1 MLNKIKWFV
10 AFIFFFTF
18 STTLYAQFE
27 NCNNGVDD
35 DGDGKID
42 CFDSNCNSSPFC
54 QSFETNCTDGV
65 DNDGD
70 GLPDCLDS
78 DCLYSGACPVET
90 DCTNGIDD
98 DGDGFF
104 DFYDGDCLE
113 SPSNPNSYI
122 TNVADCEVKPQ
133 GNIFDIEKEWDSPMQ
148 TSATRGMFALADVD
162 NDGTPEVVSFNDET
176 GYLYVLDGKNG
187 SIEQQRKI
195 TNNEQF
201 SSYPTVGDVNKDG
214 YAEIF
219 HIDRKGKIRAYTHDL
234 NEFWSPKDAD
244 VDRPRVPLLADF
256 DYDGVS
262 ELYYVN
268 EIRNAVTGDMI
279 IEGSHGTSKYSS
291 GNDWNNELAGVPVA
305 VDILPD
311 GACGACQGLE
321 LVLGHVIYAV
331 DIPGKTM
338 YQVKSMDDAALKSA
352 DYHANGYRP
361 KRHSNEHMWSSTSV
375 VDYNQDGYLDVISSG
390 TTGSLSGPTTIF
402 FWDLHNDEVKT
413 YIPSRPLATIPA
425 GFVNQYQVYNGEYVW
440 SKGVGALNIAN
451 IDSDPELECSFMSGS
466 TLYALD
472 ESWSLEWAN
481 YDDYWEG
488 SSGFTSTAVFDFDGN
503 GASEIVYRDEINLYI
518 VDGTTGK
525 PLNQFVSV
533 DFCSSNTHA
542 EYPIVADVDGDGE
555 TEIIVV
561 CGRDKN
567 EKFKGTKTGGGNQKY
582 GFVRAYKAANNNYWV
597 PSRKLWNQFVYFNV
611 NINDNLTIPRY
622 QQPHHLSFAQKC
634 NLLGGNGPKFS
645 LNKFYNQSPVINYC
659 GNLTFP
665 SPNLEFADNPIQ
677 VNPPTCPDD
686 RFQVRLRFIN
696 TGDQVAF
703 KDIPVSF
710 YADDPSQS
718 YSNSVPNPFLETV
731 YINIPGGLK
740 VDQLLDTTI
749 WVNGKAGDFTLFA
762 SLNDIGPYDLSGSS
776 LSNETFYPMDSLN
789 GIIREC
795 DGTPTIVNIDVNPYP
810 FNTTAVL
817 LKDNDNCPGS
827 YNSNGAITAHVAGDT
842 LGYVFRWFKGSSVTG
857 SPEFIGATQKGLTG
871 GKYTVVATHTLANCT
886 GNSSTVDVRDL
897 SAPPVIDAEVLSL
910 QRSCDPN
917 NPSGELT
924 AYVLQGSNKITAG
937 YNFFWYKGQ
946 NTVVPARTGYTGGA
960 NVDQLSAGIYR
971 LVVEQTSTGCTATM
985 DVEIQESITDPQIS
999 LISKNDQTVC
1009 DPANYDGQASVDVN
1023 GNVSDYDFY
1032 WFNGNVSSPDTTSS
1046 SVIVNSNT
1054 INGLR
1059 KGTYTVFAAD
1069 KYTRC
1074 LSDPLTV
1081 KIKDK
1086 TWKPVVVT
1094 EVVNPQ
1100 QACDLSLANGSLRA
1114 SVDES
1119 TKGGSANVTT
1129 GYAFEW
1135 YFGNFGASS
1144 LPATP
1149 TASGS
1154 LVSGLVEGPY
1164 TLVTRSIA
1172 TGCQTISYISL
1183 PAQKTKPVL
1192 DTPSVTHTDNCT
1204 DPWGSEIVVSAD
1216 GGLTSADG
1224 YTFQWR
1230 RISDN
1235 TILAE
1240 TSETL
1245 SNIPP
1250 GEYGIRV
1257 TNPLGCTSL
1266 NEVKVTIKDEGPKP
1280 VVSLQ
1285 TVPNSS
1291 CDPAQP
1297 NGILIAKDFA
1307 GNATDYTFEWFTT
1320 NLSGTQLASAN
1331 DTVIQ
1336 VAAGQY
1342 ALRITSNTTQCF
1354 QVAYANVGTQPG
1366 ILPTLDTLYTTATA
1380 DCRPAFADGEAAF
1393 YLPAGI
1399 AQLPPDF
1406 TEDRTYTFEIYSG
1419 TTASGSPVQTNN
1431 NGVFSGLNAGPYTAV
1446 VIDDYNHCQSPP
1458 MTIEI
1463 PKAPGIT
1470 VNLDTF
1476 TPSSACASSDGALGI
1491 SVSSTN
1497 NSSPAGAGYTF
1508 LWYYRNAGDPL
1519 PGTPNPGTLTA
1530 ETGFTSERID
1540 LPSGYYTIE
1549 IYDNFSNCIETA
1561 EFFLPNADPPQVTSQ
1576 NVVSATQ
1583 CSPGDGSIY
1592 IEVTSPSILLNLFQV
1607 FLYEG
1612 NTIDPGNHIQVWTPL
1627 ALPTDD
1633 HTYEDLTAGNYTIAF
1648 REVFGGGCFSTV
1660 QTFTVPDITPTLE
1673 ITTSSSPDFSCNT
1686 TGTGSLTVTDVK
1698 QNGTSESLSDFSYI
1712 WYRGIGTSG
1721 EEVADVRTTLD
1732 TLSSDNYTVVIT
1744 DNDGDGLGCT
1754 YTKTVFLNNV
1764 PKVLAI
1770 SDFQTDPNTLCTGVN
1785 GQISITEISEDGIA
1799 LPNTDDY
1806 LFSLQDDAGNPA
1818 TSTGGDGHA
1827 ATPFT
1832 GLAAGTYYVLAEN
1845 NNTGCSILSPP
1856 ITIDTDTYEPVISLE
1871 DEYPDF
1877 SCAGGDFTGML
1888 EVSVR
1893 SDADGDTDASNF
1905 QFVWYAGTDT
1915 TTPSIGSGTTL
1926 NNLAAGQYSVVVTD
1940 MNGLSNG
1947 CDQTSIFEVLPG
1959 TRDIN
1964 FTVSGIDPTYCVP
1977 ANGEINVQTIE
1988 ESYVHNGSTVVTSTN
2003 VTDYAYT
2010 LLDADLNVMVS
2021 NDPDGEFDGLD
2032 EGEYFVQAQ
2041 NINTDNCLSD
2051 LVGVSLISQCTPPE
2065 VTVNLESPQY
2075 SNNPDPSTW
2084 TGTISIDVME
2094 SPDNPVDSATNN
2106 FTYSYEVYEADPVG
2120 NPIMGAPNLNPENNT
2135 TVTGLNSGNY
2145 VIIVRNNETGAVT
2158 TSSFN
2163 LPKVDIEPE
2172 FIAQGHPQTVCFPDG
2187 SISLQEVT
2195 FNDTQDD
2202 PAKYT
2207 YYLYENSSLTTIA
2220 DSAQVAQNGDTLF
2233 EDIAQGSYYVQ
2244 IRHDAYWL
2252 YSEIFE
2258 VKITNTS
2265 QPPRI
2270 DLDINNLFPQ
2280 ISCQPEVIATGRL
2293 AVIALEVDGTSD
2305 EYQYQWYRGNTTVAE
2320 NIIPGA
2326 TAAILDSIPS
2336 GFYTVEVQNVQ
2347 TRCIATRTF
2356 YVEDRFELPLV
2367 EVESEPSTVC
2377 DPTLANGLVRAKVI
2391 QNGNYTFEWYRGEG
2405 TSGLPEHIGSTWGG
2419 LTPGSYTV
2427 VATDMIT
2434 GTCSSLPVSV
2444 AVEDASEIPQV
2455 AIEKLADNTACDPEL
2470 VNGSLA
2476 ANVPFPVSDYEYK
2489 WFDTAGNLIGEESRI
2504 GSLAEGRYTLEVKY
2518 LPTGCINTT
2527 ETEVELS
2534 PIQYAPPTVSIHA
2547 HMTNCAFPDGSATA
2561 YMYENNETV
2570 LFSWFDEAGNA
2581 LTDDQ
2586 IVINENDLSSTAINL
2601 SAGTYFVEAF
2611 DLITGCTI
2619 PQAIVEIEDHSYAA
2633 QHQIEASPATCEL
2646 TDGKL
2651 KVIPQESMTILNVNW
2666 SNLNTG
2672 QTFESNYQLSEAP
2685 AGEYTYEITWE
2696 NGCTSYGNA
2705 LLPATINV
2713 FNGVSPNGD
2722 GDNDVFHIDCIDQFP
2737 NNSVKIFNRSGAL
2750 IYEAKGYDNRA
2761 IFFDGYGNRGL
2772 YIGNKELPDGTY
2784 FYVIEKNNGQKPV
2797 TGYLELFR

>member
-1 MLNKIKWFV
+1 MIIKIKWFV
-10 AFIFFFTF
+10 AFVFFFTF
-18 STTLYAQFE
+18 SSSLYAQFE
-27 NCNNGVDD
+27 NCNNGIDD

-104 DFYDGDCLE
+104 DYYDGDCLE

-162 NDGTPEVVSFNDET
+162 KDGTPEVVSFNDET
-176 GYLYVLDGKNG
+176 GYMYVLDGTSG
-187 SIEQQRKI
+187 AIEEQKKI
-195 TNNEQF
+195 TSNEQF
-201 SSYPTVGDVNKDG
+201 AAYPTVGDVDNDG
-214 YAEIF
+214 FAEIF
-219 HIDRKGKIRAYTHDL
+219 HIDRKGKIRALTHDL
-234 NEFWSPKDAD
+234 QEFWSPRDAA
-244 VDRPRVPLLADF
+244 VGKPRVPLLADF

-279 IEGSHGTSKYSS
+279 IDGSHGTSKYSG
-291 GNDWNNELAGVPVA
+291 GNNWNDELAGVPVA

-338 YQVKSMDDAALKSA
+338 YQVRSMDDAAIKSA

-413 YIPSRPLATIPA
+413 YIPTRPFATIPS
-425 GFVNQYQVYNGEYVW
+425 GFVDEYQVYNGEYVW

-472 ESWSLEWAN
+472 ESWNLEWAN

-525 PLNQFVSV
+525 PLNQFVSA

-567 EKFKGTKTGGGNQKY
+567 QKFKGTKTGGGNQKY

-634 NLLGGNGPKFS
+634 NLLGGNVPKFS

-710 YADDPSQS
+710 YADDPRQS

-842 LGYVFRWFKGSSVTG
+842 LGYVFRWFEGSSVTG
-857 SPEFIGATQKGLTG
+857 TPEFIGATQKGLTG

-897 SAPPVIDAEVLSL
+897 SAPPLIDAEILSL

-924 AYVLQGSNKITAG
+924 AYVLQGSNKVTAG

-946 NTVVPARTGYTGGA
+946 NTVVPARTGYSGGA

-985 DVEIQESITDPQIS
+985 DIEIQESITDPQIS
-999 LISKNDQTVC
+999 LITKNDQTVC
-1009 DPANYDGQASVDVN
+1009 DPTNYDGQASVAVN
-1023 GNVSDYDFY
+1023 GNTSDYDFY

-1114 SVDES
+1114 VVDET

-1129 GYAFEW
+1129 GYTFEW
-1135 YFGNFGASS
+1135 YLGNFGASS

-1149 TASGS
+1149 TISGS

-1172 TGCQTISYISL
+1172 TGCQTISYITL

-1192 DTPSVTHTDNCT
+1192 DTPTFTHTDNCT

-1216 GGLTSADG
+1216 GGMTSADG

-1240 TSETL
+1240 TSEIL

-1257 TNPLGCTSL
+1257 TNSLGCTSL

-1280 VVSLQ
+1280 VVNLQ
-1285 TVPNSS
+1285 SVPNSS
-1291 CDPAQP
+1291 CDASQP
-1297 NGILIAKDFA
+1297 NGMLIAKDFT
-1307 GNATDYTFEWFTT
+1307 GNASDYNFEWFNN
-1320 NLSGTQLASAN
+1320 NLSGTPLASVN
-1331 DTVIQ
+1331 DTVRQ
-1336 VAAGQY
+1336 LSAGQY
-1342 ALRITSNTTQCF
+1342 ALRITDNTTQCF
-1354 QVAYANVGTQPG
+1354 QVAYVNIANQAGVMPA
-1366 ILPTLDTLYTTATA
+1366 IDTLYTTATT
-1380 DCRPAFADGEAAF
+1380 DCRPTFADGEAAF

-1406 TEDRTYTFEIYSG
+1406 TTDRSYTFEIYSG
-1419 TTASGSPVQTNN
+1419 TTVSGSPVQTNN
-1431 NGVFSGLNAGPYTAV
+1431 DGVFNGLNAGPYTAI

-1497 NSSPAGAGYTF
+1497 NSSPSGAGYTF
-1508 LWYYRNAGDPL
+1508 QWYHRAAGDPL
-1519 PGTPNPGTLTA
+1519 PGIANPGTLAA
-1530 ETGFTSERID
+1530 ETGFISERIN
-1540 LPSGYYTIE
+1540 LASGYYTIE

-1561 EFFLPNADPPQVTSQ
+1561 EFYLPNADPPTITS
-1576 NVVSATQ
+1576 NGET
-1583 CSPGDGSIY
+1583 GSIACTPGLGS
-1592 IEVTSPSILLNLFQV
+1592 IDFRVQSPIITLDNYTV
-1607 FLYEG
+1607 FIYAG
-1612 NTIDPGNHIQVWTPL
+1612 NSIDPGNEIQAGVILGVSQDENHVFSGLEAGTYTV
-1627 ALPTDD
+1627 ALQ
-1633 HTYEDLTAGNYTIAF
+1633 EN
-1648 REVFGGGCFSTV
+1648 FGANCFSAERK
-1660 QTFTVPDITPTLE
+1660 FTVPDITPTTE
-1673 ITTSSSPDFSCNT
+1673 ITTTSSPDFSCNS
-1686 TGTGSLTVTDVK
+1686 TGTGSLSVTDVL
-1698 QNGTSESLSDFSYI
+1698 QNGISESLSDFSYT
-1712 WYRGIGTSG
+1712 WYEGIGTSG
-1721 EEVADVRTTLD
+1721 LVVGNTPGVNN
-1732 TLSSDNYTVVIT
+1732 LSTGNYTVEIT
-1744 DNDGDGLGCT
+1744 DNASGNGQGCT

-1770 SDFQTDPNTLCTGVN
+1770 KGFTTKPNELCTGAD
-1785 GQISITEISEDGIA
+1785 GQITITEITEDGVS
-1799 LPNTDDY
+1799 LPDLTNYSFT
-1806 LFSLQDDAGNPA
+1806 LQDNAGNNL
-1818 TSTGGDGHA
+1818 GN
-1827 ATPFT
+1827 FT
-1832 GLAAGTYYVLAEN
+1832 GDTYSNLAEGTYFVLAEN
-1845 NNTGCSILSPP
+1845 QNTGCTVLSNA
-1856 ITIDTDTYEPVISLE
+1856 IEVDINTYEPVISLV
-1871 DEYPDF
+1871 DQFPDF
-1877 SCAGGDFTGML
+1877 SCSGGQATGILEINANSPADNNSTDF
-1888 EVSVR
+1888 
-1893 SDADGDTDASNF
+1893 D
-1905 QFVWYAGTDT
+1905 FVWYRGNVIDPVNQLTASNLD
-1915 TTPSIGSGTTL
+1915 PSNAARAI
-1926 NNLAAGQYSVVVTD
+1926 NLEAGQYVVEVIDNAGVSFGCSYSV
-1940 MNGLSNG
+1940 
-1947 CDQTSIFEVLPG
+1947 IYEVLESE
-1959 TRDIN
+1959 RDILLSL
-1964 FTVSGIDPTYCVP
+1964 TGIDPTYCDP
-1977 ANGEINVQTIE
+1977 ANGIISVNSIH
-1988 ESYVHNGSTVVTSTN
+1988 ESYFHNGATITTPEN
-2003 VTDYAYT
+2003 INDYQYT
-2010 LLDADLNVMVS
+2010 LLDAELTMLDS
-2021 NDPDGEFDGLD
+2021 NNSGSFTGLD
-2032 EGEYFVQAQ
+2032 EGDYFVQAQ
-2041 NINTDNCLSD
+2041 NINTDNCISD
-2051 LVGVSLISQCTPPE
+2051 PVGFSLESLCVPPV
-2065 VTVNLESPQY
+2065 VTIKLNSPQY
-2075 SNNPDPSTW
+2075 SNNPDPASW
-2084 TGTISIDVME
+2084 TGSISVDVME
-2094 SPDNPVDSATNN
+2094 SPENPVDSASNIFNYTYEIYKAVEYGTPGASPVNN
-2106 FTYSYEVYEADPVG
+2106 NNEPYANMLDSGSYIVV
-2120 NPIMGAPNLNPENNT
+2120 
-2135 TVTGLNSGNY
+2135 
-2145 VIIVRNNETGAVT
+2145 VRNNVTGAVT
-2158 TSSFN
+2158 TSSFY
-2163 LPKVDIEPE
+2163 LEKVTVEPV
-2172 FIAQGHPQTVCFPDG
+2172 FAAKGHPQTVCYPDG
-2187 SISLQEVT
+2187 STSLIEVT
-2195 FNDTQDD
+2195 FNNVQDD
-2202 PAKYT
+2202 PSKYT
-2207 YYLYENSSLTTIA
+2207 FYLYENSNLTTIT
-2220 DSAQVAQNGDTLF
+2220 DSVQVAQIGDILF
-2233 EDIAQGSYYVQ
+2233 DNIGQGAYYLQAKHNDYYLTSQV
-2244 IRHDAYWL
+2244 YEV
-2252 YSEIFE
+2252 EIL
-2258 VKITNTS
+2258 NTS
-2265 QPPRI
+2265 QAPRI
-2270 DLDINNLFPQ
+2270 DLDIENLYPQ
-2280 ISCQPEVIATGRL
+2280 ISCQPEIIATGKL
-2293 AVIALEVDGTSD
+2293 AVLAKEFDGSTD
-2305 EYQYQWYRGNTTVAE
+2305 DYQYQWYSGSVTLAE
-2320 NIIPGA
+2320 NIISGA
-2326 TAAILDSIPS
+2326 VYPYLDSIPS
-2336 GFYTVEVQNVQ
+2336 GFYTVEVQNTQ
-2347 TRCIATRTF
+2347 TRCISTRTF
-2356 YVEDRFELPLV
+2356 YVEDRFEIPQV

-2377 DPTLANGLVRAKVI
+2377 DPELANGLLRANVV
-2391 QNGNYTFEWYRGEG
+2391 QNGNYTFEWYYGES
-2405 TSGLPEHIGSTWGG
+2405 TSGLPAHTGSTWGG
-2419 LTPGSYTV
+2419 LTSGMYTV

-2434 GTCSSLPVSV
+2434 GTCSSLSVSV
-2444 AVEDASEIPQV
+2444 AVEDASEIPSLS
-2455 AIEKLADNTACDPEL
+2455 IEKLADNTACDPES

-2476 ANVPFPVSDYEYK
+2476 ANVPFPVSEYEYK
-2489 WFDTAGNLIGEESRI
+2489 WFDAAGNLIGEESRI
-2504 GSLAEGRYTLEVKY
+2504 SSLSEGSYTLEVKY
-2518 LPTGCINTT
+2518 LPTGCINHA
-2527 ETEVELS
+2527 ETEIELV
-2534 PIQYAPPTVSIHA
+2534 PIQYAPPTVSILA
-2547 HMTNCAFPDGSATA
+2547 HMTNCTFPDGSATA

-2581 LTDDQ
+2581 LADEH
-2586 IVINENDLSSTAINL
+2586 IEINETDLSSKAINL
-2601 SAGTYFVEAF
+2601 SAGTYYVETF
-2611 DLITGCTI
+2611 DLITGCNI
-2619 PQAIVEIEDHSYAA
+2619 PRATVVIEDHSYAA

-2651 KVIPQESMTILNVNW
+2651 KVIPQESMTILNVSW

-2672 QTFESNYQLSEAP
+2672 QTFESNYQLNEAP

-2705 LLPATINV
+2705 FLPATINV

-2722 GDNDVFHIDCIDQFP
+2722 GDNDIFHIDCIDQFP
-2737 NNSVKIFNRSGAL
+2737 NNSVKIFNRAGAL

-2761 IFFDGYGNRGL
+2761 IFFDGLGNRGL

-2784 FYVIEKNNGQKPV
+2784 FYVIEKNNGDKPV